1 MPVFIILLYLIRR
14 LLLTMVSAHLHRA
27 ECSHRDAVCTG
38 AAGTGKGA
46 NRATGDMA
54 GQPQPFTAHIALS
67 SINMLTPLAQH
78 RPSELS

>member
-14 LLLTMVSAHLHRA
+14 LFLTVVSAHLHRA

-46 NRATGDMA
+46 CRATGDMA
-54 GQPQPFTAHIALS
+54 GHQPFTAQIALS
-67 SINMLTPLAQH
+67 SINMLTALAQH